1 MTGRLKFVKIILLS
15 TMFFAAFYLF
25 TGTSWFDILNKASGL
40 YMSSVIFINIAVAAV
55 VLLTV
60 LAGVKLEKIIYI
72 VSLMFCF
79 PSVLYHSKLNW
90 FNIIWGLK
98 INDRS
103 PFALTALTSIYIVIG
118 IFLINRILQYER
130 QSEDWITAGADKT
143 DVSEVY
149 GNRLE
154 ILFFA
159 GGFTAIPL
167 FGISIFGSI
176 ISLPNFVTMGSVLL
190 AILGALPA
198 ALVVFYFT
206 NSNKKE

>member
-15 TMFFAAFYLF
+15 TMFFAGFYLF
-25 TGTSWFDILNKASGL
+25 TGTSWFDILNKESGS
-40 YMSSVIFINIAVAAV
+40 YMASVIFINIAVAAA

-60 LAGVKLEKIIYI
+60 LAGVRLEKIIYI

-90 FNIIWGLK
+90 FNIIWGLE
-98 INDRS
+98 IDDRS
-103 PFALTALTSIYIVIG
+103 PFALTALISIYIVIG
-118 IFLINRILQYER
+118 IFLINSILQYER
-130 QSEDWITAGADKT
+130 QSEDWIGAGAEKT
-143 DVSEVY
+143 DVFEVY

-159 GGFTAIPL
+159 GGFTAVPL

-176 ISLPNFVTMGSVLL
+176 ISLPNFAIMGSVVV

-198 ALVVFYFT
+198 ALIVFYFI
-206 NSNKKE
+206 SPNKKE